1 MKTKSLLA
9 MALGMAAA
17 SGLHLGSIATA
28 REPRLFTSADAERL
42 AKAEAKLARKA
53 ARREKAKEGHSH
65 D

>member
-17 SGLHLGSIATA
+17 HGLHLGSIATA

-42 AKAEAKLARKA
+42 ATAEAKRARKA
-53 ARREKAKEGHSH
+53 ARRAKAKEGQRH

>member
-17 SGLHLGSIATA
+17 HGLHLGSIATA

-42 AKAEAKLARKA
+42 AKAEAKRARKA

>member
-17 SGLHLGSIATA
+17 SGLRLDSIATA

-42 AKAEAKLARKA
+42 AKAEAKRARKA
-53 ARREKAKEGHSH
+53 ARLAQAKKGGGA
-65 D
+65 